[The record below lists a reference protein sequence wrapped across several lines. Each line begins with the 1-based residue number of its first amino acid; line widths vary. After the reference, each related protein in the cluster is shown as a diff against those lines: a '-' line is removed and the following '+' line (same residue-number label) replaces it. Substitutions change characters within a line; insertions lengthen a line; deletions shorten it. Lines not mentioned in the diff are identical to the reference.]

1 MNKNDH
7 TNISFVVDCILLI
20 VQYLNPFSLGK
31 KFISQTDQHYVN
43 MVWER
48 SKPKSLYKFICREEN
63 IMLSNQLDVT
73 YQKPSKIVNEYVYYK
88 KKTVELRQCF
98 KEYQLIYQYVYS
110 LLFPR
115 IGPLYCFQERVKNQS
130 TLCSATRSDRIR
142 KKHAHHYSQHQL
154 LNSRSSLKIMKT
166 DQDCL

>member
-1 MNKNDH
+1 MQWRWKKQKKRQNNTGASSYSCTKVKLRNLLTNISCKRLNKNDH
-7 TNISFVVDCILLI
+7 TNISFVVECVLLI
-20 VQYLNPFSLGK
+20 EQYLNPFSLGK

-115 IGPLYCFQERVKNQS
+115 IGPLYCFQ
-130 TLCSATRSDRIR
+130 
-142 KKHAHHYSQHQL
+142 
-154 LNSRSSLKIMKT
+154 
-166 DQDCL
+166 